1 MDRLPGV
8 VDLGE
13 IDHPVEFRVKRTTDM
28 NLDPERMAVQSG
40 AWVTLGQSWQTPRR
54 LDGVNVEDIHSS
66 DSMFLLTPIMD
77 ILRMRTKKGLHHY

>member
-1 MDRLPGV
+1 
-8 VDLGE
+8 
-13 IDHPVEFRVKRTTDM
+13 
-28 NLDPERMAVQSG
+28 MAVQSG